1 MKKQISL
8 LLALCICLS
17 LFAACGSGTPTAT
30 SAEPASAAT
39 THPADGTTAAPT
51 TPQSSMDALDGKRIL
66 FVGNSYTQNA
76 HTVMDKGYVL
86 TQDERD
92 DDRGLFYHLCKQK
105 GIEVSVTNWCFGGHN
120 LVETFADVCPKS
132 TPCGGTS
139 HPAHLVDREFDYVC
153 LQGYMEPEFEGDL
166 NAYLQPIMDL
176 FREANP
182 NVKFVILV
190 PHMAVERDCLW
201 TTALNELTDPNIL
214 VCNWGAMLHDIVSKK
229 VSVPGAQQ
237 SYYRPTFV
245 ISVNADDGHHQNIL
259 AGYLT
264 ALMVYCAITGESA
277 EGQPYEFCDNTRLNL
292 SFDLEA
298 HQTASYTFEPYTNFV
313 DVFRSKADM
322 LGLQQLTDQY
332 IAHFNGG
339 N

>member
-1 MKKQISL
+1 MKKLISL
-8 LLALCICLS
+8 LLVLCLCFS
-17 LFAACGSGTPTAT
+17 LLAACGAETP
-30 SAEPASAAT
+30 AAT
-39 THPADGTTAAPT
+39 TAATSPATTAAPTETTAAAPT
-51 TPQSSMDALDGKRIL
+51 TPQSSIDALNGKKIL

-76 HTVMDKGYVL
+76 HAVMDKGYAL
-86 TQDERD
+86 TQEERD
-92 DDRGLFYHLCKQK
+92 EDNGLFYHLCKQK
-105 GIEVSVTNWCFGGHN
+105 GIEVSITNWCFGGHN

-139 HPAHLVDREFDYVC
+139 HPAYLVDRYFDYVC
-153 LQGYMEPEFEGDL
+153 LQGYMEPEFKGDL

-182 NVKFVILV
+182 NVKFLILV
-190 PHMAVERDCLW
+190 PHMAVERETLW
-201 TTALNELTDPNIL
+201 STALNELTDPNIL
-214 VCNWGAMLHDIVSKK
+214 ICNWGGMLHDIVTKK

-245 ISVNADDGHHQNIL
+245 ISLNEEDGHHQNML

-264 ALMVYCAITGESA
+264 ALMVYCTITGESA
-277 EGQPYEFCDNTRLNL
+277 EGQPYEFCDDTTLNPY
-292 SFDLEA
+292 FDLDA
-298 HQTASYTFEPYTNFV
+298 HLTQSYVYEPYTNFV
-313 DVFRSKADM
+313 DVFRSQADM

-332 IAHFNGG
+332 IAAFNGG